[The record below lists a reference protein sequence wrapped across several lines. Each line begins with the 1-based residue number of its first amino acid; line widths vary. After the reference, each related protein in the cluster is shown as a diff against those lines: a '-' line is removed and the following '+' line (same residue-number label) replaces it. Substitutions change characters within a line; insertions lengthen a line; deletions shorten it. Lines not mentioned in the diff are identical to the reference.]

1 MEILIWSDITRIRD
15 MKISDYNDV
24 DKLMQQVHS
33 LHVENRPDLYV
44 KIEHPYSIDEFK
56 KIVENN
62 DIISVL
68 AEDDG
73 EILGLAIVTIRNKS
87 GMVKKKIA
95 YMDDL
100 CVDER
105 FRGQGVGK
113 MLFSFVANMAKKKG
127 AERLD
132 LMVWSF
138 NEKALIFYKELGM
151 KTQRDIFEKEL

>member
-1 MEILIWSDITRIRD
+1 MRIRD
-15 MKISDYNDV
+15 MKISDYNYV

-73 EILGLAIVTIRNKS
+73 EILGVAIVTIRNKS

-113 MLFSFVANMAKKKG
+113 ELFSFVSNMAKKKG

-138 NEKALIFYKELGM
+138 NEKALIFYEELGM
-151 KTQRDIFEKEL
+151 KTQRYIFEKEL

>member
-1 MEILIWSDITRIRD
+1 MRIRKI
-15 MKISDYNDV
+15 KISDYNDV
-24 DKLMQQVHS
+24 NKLMQQLHS
-33 LHVENRPDLYV
+33 LHVDNRPDLYV
-44 KIEHPYSIDEFK
+44 EIENPYSIYEFK
-56 KIVENN
+56 KIVENK

-87 GMVKKKIA
+87 GMLKKRTA
-95 YMDDL
+95 YMDAL

-105 FRGQGVGK
+105 FRGQGIWK
-113 MLFSFVANMAKKKG
+113 ELFSFVSNMAKKKG

-138 NEKALIFYKELGM
+138 NEKALIFYEELGM
-151 KTQRDIFEKEL
+151 KTQRYIFEKEL

>member
-1 MEILIWSDITRIRD
+1 MRIRD
-15 MKISDYNDV
+15 MKISDYNYV

-44 KIEHPYSIDEFK
+44 EIEHPYSISEFK
-56 KIVENN
+56 KIVENK

-73 EILGLAIVTIRNKS
+73 EILGVAIVTIRNKS

-113 MLFSFVANMAKKKG
+113 ELFSFVSNMAKKKG

-138 NEKALIFYKELGM
+138 NEKALIFYEELGM
-151 KTQRDIFEKEL
+151 KTQRYIFEKEL

>member
-1 MEILIWSDITRIRD
+1 MRIRD
-15 MKISDYNDV
+15 MKISDYNYV

-73 EILGLAIVTIRNKS
+73 EILGVAIVTIRNKS

-113 MLFSFVANMAKKKG
+113 ELFSFVSNMAKKKG

-132 LMVWSF
+132 L
-138 NEKALIFYKELGM
+138 
-151 KTQRDIFEKEL
+151 R

>member
-1 MEILIWSDITRIRD
+1 MRIRKI
-15 MKISDYNDV
+15 KISDYNDV
-24 DKLMQQVHS
+24 NKLMQQLHS

-44 KIEHPYSIDEFK
+44 EIEHPYSISEFK
-56 KIVENN
+56 KIVENK

-73 EILGLAIVTIRNKS
+73 EILGVAIVTIRNKS

-113 MLFSFVANMAKKKG
+113 ELFSFVSNMAKKKG

-138 NEKALIFYKELGM
+138 NEKALIFYEELGM
-151 KTQRDIFEKEL
+151 KTQRYIFEKEL

>member
-1 MEILIWSDITRIRD
+1 MRIRD
-15 MKISDYNDV
+15 MKISDYNYV

-73 EILGLAIVTIRNKS
+73 EILGVAIVTIRNKS

-113 MLFSFVANMAKKKG
+113 ELFSFVSNMKRNFKNIHYLSG
-127 AERLD
+127 D
-132 LMVWSF
+132 LWRD
-138 NEKALIFYKELGM
+138 LWELNM
-151 KTQRDIFEKEL
+151 

>member
-1 MEILIWSDITRIRD
+1 MRIRD
-15 MKISDYNDV
+15 MKISDYNYV

-33 LHVENRPDLYV
+33 LHFENRPDLYV

-73 EILGLAIVTIRNKS
+73 EILGVAIVTIRNKS

-105 FRGQGVGK
+105 FIGQGVGK
-113 MLFSFVANMAKKKG
+113 ELFSFVSNMAKKKG

-138 NEKALIFYKELGM
+138 NEKALIFYEELGM
-151 KTQRDIFEKEL
+151 KTQRYIFEKEL